1 MPRRARQVV
10 VGTPVHII
18 QRGHNRQVCFFADAD
33 YRFYLRQLE
42 EQSQN
47 HGCSIHAYVLMTN
60 HIHMLLT
67 PNEKN
72 SVSALMKHV
81 NQRYVRRVNRI
92 YERTG
97 TLWEGRFKSCV
108 TSSDRYALACYRYI
122 ELNPVRAKMVD
133 HPSHYRWSS
142 YSANAEARF
151 SSIVSPHSIYLALG
165 KNSVERRRKYRRL
178 VQSGLGENT
187 INRIRHATNSNL
199 SLDDSDE

>member
-10 VGTPVHII
+10 AGIPVHVI
-18 QRGHNRQVCFFADAD
+18 QRGHNRQACFFADAD

-42 EQSQN
+42 EQSKNQ
-47 HGCSIHAYVLMTN
+47 GCSIHAYVLMTN
-60 HIHMLLT
+60 HIHMLVT

-72 SVSALMKHV
+72 SVSALMKYV
-81 NQRYVRRVNRI
+81 NQRYVRHVNRI

-97 TLWEGRFKSCV
+97 TLWEGRFRSCV

-133 HPSHYRWSS
+133 HPTHYRWSS
-142 YSANAEARF
+142 YSANAEGRF

-165 KNSVERRRKYRRL
+165 RHNVERRRQYRAL
-178 VQSGLGENT
+178 VQSGLDENT

-199 SLDDSDE
+199 ILDDSDE